1 MVTIK
6 SPREIDLMRRAGQIV
21 ALAHQEVAKHI
32 KPGVSTQQLD
42 EIIEAT
48 IRANDAIPSFLHYN
62 GFPANSCISVN
73 ETVVHG
79 IPNPKKILREGD
91 IVSVDIGAIFKGYHG
106 DGAWTYPCGTISEGA
121 RKLLEATEASL
132 FSGLAQAKA
141 GARLTDISHAVQT
154 FAESQ
159 GFSVVRDFVGHGI
172 GTSMHEDPQIPNFGL
187 PGKGITLRPGMT
199 IAVEPMINAGR
210 KEVKVLADGWTT
222 VTLDG
227 SLSAHFEHT
236 VLITETGYEILT
248 KVSRE
253 GVIQ

>member
-1 MVTIK
+1 
-6 SPREIDLMRRAGQIV
+6 
-21 ALAHQEVAKHI
+21 AHQEVARHI

-42 EIIEAT
+42 EIIERV
-48 IRANDAIPSFLHYN
+48 IRSNDAVPSFLHYN

-73 ETVVHG
+73 EVVVHG
-79 IPNPKKILREGD
+79 IPSSKKILRNGD

-106 DGAWTYPCGTISEGA
+106 DGAWTYPCGSITSEA
-121 RKLLEATEASL
+121 QRLLEGTEGSL
-132 FSGLAQAKA
+132 LAGLAQAKA

-154 FAESQ
+154 FAEAR

-172 GTSMHEDPQIPNFGL
+172 GSSMHEDPQIPNFGL

-236 VLITETGYEILT
+236 ILITETGYEILT
-248 KVSRE
+248 K
-253 GVIQ
+253 

>member
-6 SPREIDLMRRAGQIV
+6 SPRELDLMRQAGRIV

-42 EIIEAT
+42 EIIEHV
-48 IRANDAIPSFLHYN
+48 IRSNEAIPSFLHYN

-73 ETVVHG
+73 EVVVHG
-79 IPNPKKILREGD
+79 IPNPKKILKNGD
-91 IVSVDIGAIFKGYHG
+91 IVSVDIGAIYKGYHG
-106 DGAWTYPCGTISEGA
+106 DGAWTYPCGSISEA
-121 RKLLEATEASL
+121 AQRLLTATEGSL
-132 FSGLAQAKA
+132 FAGLAQAKA
-141 GARLTDISHAVQT
+141 GARLTDISHAVQV

-172 GTSMHEDPQIPNFGL
+172 GTTMHEDPQIPNFGL

-222 VTLDG
+222 VTFDG

-248 KVSRE
+248 KV
-253 GVIQ
+253 

>member
-6 SPREIDLMRRAGQIV
+6 SPRELDLMRQAGHIV

-32 KPGVSTQQLD
+32 KPGVTTQQLD
-42 EIIEAT
+42 EIIERV
-48 IRANDAIPSFLHYN
+48 IRSNDAVPSFLHYN

-73 ETVVHG
+73 EVVVHG
-79 IPNPKKILREGD
+79 IPSSKKILRNGD
-91 IVSVDIGAIFKGYHG
+91 IVSVDIGAVFKGYHG
-106 DGAWTYPCGTISEGA
+106 DGAWTYPCGNVSPEA
-121 RKLLEATEASL
+121 QRLLEGTEGSL
-132 FSGLAQAKA
+132 IAGLTQAKA
-141 GARLTDISHAVQT
+141 GARLTDISHAIQT
-154 FAESQ
+154 YAEAR

-172 GTSMHEDPQIPNFGL
+172 GSAMHEDPQIPNFGL

-236 VLITETGYEILT
+236 ILITETGYEILT
-248 KVSRE
+248 K
-253 GVIQ
+253 